1 MGQIYS
7 KYLNEFDL
15 KWDYYDPFVN
25 GGLKSLSKVGKYSHI
40 IISTPSEN
48 HHASY
53 RNLRDLGFKGRI
65 YIDKPVVI
73 ADNDI
78 NIFADE
84 DLFCG
89 MTERYNPVVTE
100 LKALLKIDKLISI
113 KFIRY
118 SVVPDNIKTP
128 VIFDLGIHDL
138 DLYLYLLGFDKL
150 PGLHDVFEE
159 SKTCHILAK
168 QDNVLSTFE
177 WSHESRKRERKIT
190 VLQEDKVYE
199 ADLIDQTI
207 LVYEPGNII
216 KNLYV
221 NKGQSLERTMKHFLE
236 GGNCNAKL
244 AHEFMFDIISRKR
257 K

>member
-1 MGQIYS
+1 MGHTYS
-7 KYLNEFDL
+7 KYLSEFDVD
-15 KWDYYDPFVN
+15 WSYYDPFVT
-25 GGLKSLSKVGKYSHI
+25 GGLKKLTRLNTYSHV

-48 HHASY
+48 HYVSY
-53 RNLRDLGFKGRI
+53 KNLIDLDFKGYI
-65 YIDKPVVI
+65 YIDEPVIIRNNHMEVL
-73 ADNDI
+73 DSEN
-78 NIFADE
+78 
-84 DLFCG
+84 LFCG

-138 DLYLYLLGFDKL
+138 DLYLYLLDSGKL
-150 PGLHDVFEE
+150 PDLYGVFEE

-177 WSHESRKRERKIT
+177 WSHESCKRERKIT

-207 LVYEPGNII
+207 LVYEPGNIV

-221 NKGQSLERTMKHFLE
+221 NKGQSLEKVMKYFLK
-236 GGNCNAKL
+236 GGKCNAKL
-244 AHEFMFDIISRKR
+244 SHEFMFDVISKG